1 MKKLTLLF
9 TAFLLALPAHAADIT
24 LNSRCTLAD
33 AIIAA
38 NSDRAEGGCPAGRG
52 ADTITLSQDIT
63 LGGALPA
70 ITSEITIEGGGYT
83 ISGDKRYRI
92 FYNDGG
98 ALTINDLTMTKGRV
112 EGEMIIN
119 ADRSLKNTTANPIGG
134 AIVNWKGTL
143 AISGSRFIRNSA
155 EQGGAIYNAG
165 ELNISGSSL
174 NYNSAEV
181 SSGGQGGAVFNADGG
196 ELIIINS
203 SFSVNRAY
211 EYGGAIFNDE
221 EATLSITSS
230 SFTDNGGASNGGAVL
245 NAYGGELSIASS
257 SFTDNWAEYRGG
269 AIYSRGGKLSITS
282 ASFSDNRAYGNEGGA
297 IVNWGELSITSSSF
311 TNNASADGG
320 AISNRGE
327 LNIASAS
334 FSGNAA
340 RGQGGAVV
348 NVEKLSISDSS
359 FTNNSASDGGAIA
372 NFEELSAINSAFSGN
387 SADWEGGAVYNWA
400 GELSISASSF
410 SGNSARGASEAF
422 FNGYKGKARIINSAF
437 SANSYGND
445 GSYGLAVGET
455 GTVYLRNVII
465 ASHLEEYPCYSGS
478 GGLFIHD
485 SYSHALQGDSYARA
499 PQGDLRLGALVVSE
513 DGSKPYYPILVDCLE
528 TD

>member
-9 TAFLLALPAHAADIT
+9 TAFLFALPAHAADIT
-24 LNSRCTLAD
+24 LNSRCTLTD

-52 ADTITLSQDIT
+52 ADTIALSQDIT
-63 LGGALPA
+63 LSDELPA
-70 ITSEITIEGGGYT
+70 ITSEITIEGNGYT
-83 ISGDKRYRI
+83 ISGDNRYRI
-92 FYNDGG
+92 FYNGG
-98 ALTINDLTMTKGRV
+98 ALTINDLTLTKGQV
-112 EGEMIIN
+112 EN
-119 ADRSLKNTTANPIGG
+119 KGG

-155 EQGGAIYNAG
+155 EQGGAVYNAG
-165 ELNISGSSL
+165 ELSISGSSL
-174 NYNSAEV
+174 NYNSALNHHPTRRPET
-181 SSGGQGGAVFNADGG
+181 GGAVFNADGG

-203 SFSVNRAY
+203 SFSVNRADA
-211 EYGGAIFNDE
+211 YGGAIHNGGE
-221 EATLSITSS
+221 LIIINS
-230 SFTDNGGASNGGAVL
+230 SFTGNGGVSNGGAVL
-245 NAYGGELSIASS
+245 NAYGGELRIATS
-257 SFTDNWAEYRGG
+257 SFTDNWAQYRGG

-297 IVNWGELSITSSSF
+297 VVNEGELSITRSSF
-311 TNNASADGG
+311 TDNSAADGG
-320 AISNRGE
+320 AVVNGGE
-327 LNIASAS
+327 LSIASAS
-334 FSGNAA
+334 FSGNSA
-340 RGQGGAVV
+340 RGEGGAVV
-348 NVEKLSISDSS
+348 NGGELSISASS
-359 FTNNSASDGGAIA
+359 FTNNSARDGGAIA
-372 NFEELSAINSAFSGN
+372 NFEELIIINSAFSGN

-400 GELSISASSF
+400 GELSVSASSF
-410 SGNSARGASEAF
+410 TGNSARGDSEAL

-485 SYSHALQGDSYARA
+485 SYSRAL
-499 PQGDLRLGALVVSE
+499 QGDLRLGALIVPE
-513 DGSKPYYPILVDCLE
+513 YGSKPYYPILVDCLE

>member
-24 LNSRCTLAD
+24 LNSRCALAD

-52 ADTITLSQDIT
+52 ADTITLNQDIT
-63 LGGALPA
+63 LRAALPA
-70 ITSEITIEGGGYT
+70 ITSNITIEGGGYT
-83 ISGDKRYRI
+83 ISGDNRYRI
-92 FYNDGG
+92 FYNGG
-98 ALTINDLTMTKGRV
+98 ALTINNLTMTKGRV
-112 EGEMIIN
+112 EGELIIN

-143 AISGSRFIRNSA
+143 AISDSRFIRNSA

-174 NYNSAEV
+174 NYNSALNDNSAEV
-181 SSGGQGGAVFNADGG
+181 SSRGKGGAVFNADGG
-196 ELIIINS
+196 ELTIINS

-211 EYGGAIFNDE
+211 EYGGAIFNDR
-221 EATLSITSS
+221 EAALSIINSN
-230 SFTDNGGASNGGAVL
+230 FTGNGGTSNGGAIH
-245 NAYGGELSIASS
+245 NAYGGKLSIASS

-269 AIYSRGGKLSITS
+269 AIYSSGGKLSITS

-297 IVNWGELSITSSSF
+297 VVNEGELSIATSSF
-311 TNNASADGG
+311 TDNSSADGG
-320 AISNRGE
+320 AIFNRGE
-327 LNIASAS
+327 LSIASAS
-334 FSGNAA
+334 FSGNSA
-340 RGQGGAVV
+340 RGEGGAVS

-359 FTNNSASDGGAIA
+359 FTDNSSADGGAIA
-372 NFEELSAINSAFSGN
+372 NFEELSIINSAFSGN
-387 SADWEGGAVYNWA
+387 SADWEGGAIHNR

-410 SGNSARGASEAF
+410 SGNSARGDSEAL

-465 ASHLEEYPCYSGS
+465 ASHLEYACHTGS

-485 SYSHALQGDSYARA
+485 SYVRA
-499 PQGDLRLGALVVSE
+499 SQGDLRLGALVVPE
-513 DGSKPYYPILVDCLE
+513 DGSKSYYPILVDCPE

>member
-9 TAFLLALPAHAADIT
+9 TAFLFALPAHAADIT
-24 LNSRCTLAD
+24 LSSRCTLTD
-33 AIIAA
+33 AITAA
-38 NSDRAEGGCPAGRG
+38 NSDQAEGGCPAGRG
-52 ADTITLSQDIT
+52 ADTIALSQDIT
-63 LGGALPA
+63 LSDELPA
-70 ITSEITIEGGGYT
+70 ITSEITIEGNGYT
-83 ISGDKRYRI
+83 ISGDNRYRI
-92 FYNDGG
+92 FYNGG
-98 ALTINDLTMTKGRV
+98 ALTINDLTMTEGQV
-112 EGEMIIN
+112 EN
-119 ADRSLKNTTANPIGG
+119 KGG

-155 EQGGAIYNAG
+155 EQGGAVYNAG
-165 ELNISGSSL
+165 ELSISGSSL
-174 NYNSAEV
+174 NYNSALNHHPTRRPET
-181 SSGGQGGAVFNADGG
+181 GGAVFNADGG

-203 SFSVNRAY
+203 SFSVNRADA
-211 EYGGAIFNDE
+211 YGGAIHNGGE
-221 EATLSITSS
+221 LIIINS
-230 SFTDNGGASNGGAVL
+230 SFTDNGGASNGGAIL
-245 NAYGGELSIASS
+245 NAYGGELRIATS
-257 SFTDNWAEYRGG
+257 SFTDNWAQYRGG

-297 IVNWGELSITSSSF
+297 VVNEGELRITRSSF
-311 TNNASADGG
+311 TDNSSADGG
-320 AISNRGE
+320 AIYNRGE
-327 LNIASAS
+327 LSIASAS
-334 FSGNAA
+334 FSGNSAS
-340 RGQGGAVV
+340 GQGGAVI
-348 NVEKLSISDSS
+348 NVEKLSVSASS
-359 FTNNSASDGGAIA
+359 FTNNSALDGGAIA
-372 NFEELSAINSAFSGN
+372 NFEELSIITSAFSGN

-410 SGNSARGASEAF
+410 SGNSARGDSEAL

-485 SYSHALQGDSYARA
+485 SYSHALQGD
-499 PQGDLRLGALVVSE
+499 LRLGALVVPE
-513 DGSKPYYPILVDCLE
+513 DGSKAYYPIVVDCPE

>member
-24 LNSRCTLAD
+24 LKSRCALTD

-63 LGGALPA
+63 LGAALPA

-83 ISGDKRYRI
+83 VSGDNRYRI
-92 FYNDGG
+92 FYNGG
-98 ALTINDLTMTKGRV
+98 ALTINDLTITKGQV
-112 EGEMIIN
+112 EN
-119 ADRSLKNTTANPIGG
+119 KGG

-165 ELNISGSSL
+165 ELSISGSSL
-174 NYNSAEV
+174 NHNSALNHHPTRRPET
-181 SSGGQGGAVFNADGG
+181 GGAVFNADGG
-196 ELIIINS
+196 ELSIINSSFSGNRADAYGGAIHNGGELIIINS
-203 SFSVNRAY
+203 SFT
-211 EYGGAIFNDE
+211 G
-221 EATLSITSS
+221 
-230 SFTDNGGASNGGAVL
+230 NGGASNGGAVL
-245 NAYGGELSIASS
+245 NAYGGELRIATS
-257 SFTDNWAEYRGG
+257 SFTDNWAQYRGG

-282 ASFSDNRAYGNEGGA
+282 ASFSDNRAYGDEGGA
-297 IVNWGELSITSSSF
+297 VVNEGELSITRSSF
-311 TNNASADGG
+311 TDNSAATGG
-320 AISNRGE
+320 AIYNRGE
-327 LNIASAS
+327 LSIASAS
-334 FSGNAA
+334 FSGNSA
-340 RGQGGAVV
+340 RGEGGAVG
-348 NVEKLSISDSS
+348 NVEKLSISASS
-359 FTNNSASDGGAIA
+359 FTNNSAD
-372 NFEELSAINSAFSGN
+372 L
-387 SADWEGGAVYNWA
+387 EGGAVINWG

-410 SGNSARGASEAF
+410 SGNSADWEGGAVVNWGGELSISASSFTNNSARGDSEAL
-422 FNGYKGKARIINSAF
+422 FNVHKGKARIINSAF

-465 ASHLEEYPCYSGS
+465 ASHLEYACHSGS

-485 SYSHALQGDSYARA
+485 SYSRAL
-499 PQGDLRLGALVVSE
+499 QGDLRLGALVVPE
-513 DGSKPYYPILVDCLE
+513 DGSKPYYPILVACLE

>member
-9 TAFLLALPAHAADIT
+9 TAFLFALPAHAADIT
-24 LNSRCTLAD
+24 LNSRCTLTD

-38 NSDRAEGGCPAGRG
+38 NSDQAEGGCPAGRG

-63 LGGALPA
+63 LGAALPA
-70 ITSEITIEGGGYT
+70 ITSAITIEGGGYT
-83 ISGDKRYRI
+83 ISGDNRYRI
-92 FYNDGG
+92 FYNGG
-98 ALTINDLTMTKGRV
+98 ALTINDLTMTKGQV
-112 EGEMIIN
+112 EN
-119 ADRSLKNTTANPIGG
+119 KGG

-155 EQGGAIYNAG
+155 EQGGAVYNAG
-165 ELNISGSSL
+165 ELSISGSSL
-174 NYNSAEV
+174 NHNSALNHHPTRRPET
-181 SSGGQGGAVFNADGG
+181 GGAVFNADGG
-196 ELIIINS
+196 QLIIINS
-203 SFSVNRAY
+203 SFSVNRADR
-211 EYGGAIFNDE
+211 YGGAIFNDR
-221 EATLSITSS
+221 EAALSIINS
-230 SFTDNGGASNGGAVL
+230 SFTGNGGTSNGGAVH

-257 SFTDNWAEYRGG
+257 SFTDNWAQYRGG
-269 AIYSRGGKLSITS
+269 AVYNSGGKLSITS

-297 IVNWGELSITSSSF
+297 VVNEGELSITSSSF

-320 AISNRGE
+320 AIFNRGE

-334 FSGNAA
+334 FSGNSA
-340 RGQGGAVV
+340 RGQGGAVI

-359 FTNNSASDGGAIA
+359 FTNNSARDGGAIA
-372 NFEELSAINSAFSGN
+372 NFEELSIINSAFSGN